1 MIRLWK
7 DETAPTS
14 AATVAPYAEVKET
27 HSAVVLS
34 AHPGLTS
41 ETAATT
47 LEAVGP
53 NRLPDPPRRG
63 VARRVTDQLRDPM
76 ILLLLAAATLTIY
89 LHDWPNTVII
99 LAVVVFNTTVG
110 VVQEVRA
117 EQAMA
122 ALRRL
127 VAPTTHV
134 VRDGVVIVL
143 LSEDVVPGDLAVVS
157 AGDVLPAD
165 GRLVEAHVLQVDES
179 RVTGESLPVGKDPGS
194 EVVGGTL
201 VTHGNG
207 RLEVTR
213 TGANS
218 GVGRIAALLASST
231 PRRTPLQHRLTRLSR
246 SLVILVGVLTAVVV
260 ASGLAQGRPVS
271 EMVVV
276 GLSLAVAAVPESL
289 PAVVTVALAMG
300 AHRMAQRN
308 AVVRSL
314 PAVETLG
321 SVTVV
326 ATDKTGTITEGT
338 MLAQVLWVPDVRYD
352 VSGRGYE
359 PDGRITAL
367 DGTLAGS
374 EPAVTRLLRDV
385 ALCNGAEL
393 RSSATGWSVIGDP
406 LEGALLVAAQ
416 KGGVVPAVVAELWPR
431 TGEEPFDHRSRTMTT
446 HHRHADGRTLSVSKG
461 APEAFA
467 GRLCDRD
474 MELMLRVAEDLA
486 SSGYR
491 VLAVADT
498 APGRWAV
505 AGLVAIGDPP
515 RTQAAEVVA
524 DLGRAGIRL
533 VLLTGDHPG
542 TAAAI
547 ARRVGIAA
555 GDDTTAEGATVAH
568 MSPDERRRLSV
579 VARVRPEQK
588 VDLVEAMQHEGEV
601 VAMLGDGVN
610 DAPALRRAD
619 IGVAAG
625 LGGTE
630 VAKEAAD
637 LVLMDDDLA
646 TVVAAVEEG
655 RRIFANIRA
664 FLTYAVAGGLA
675 EVGVM
680 LGGALVG
687 LVLPLLPG
695 QILWINLLT
704 HGLVG
709 VAFGAEPTDPQEM
722 HRPPRPPSETIFTA
736 RSRLMLVVAAVAL
749 TVSALTVGAVAPGDV
764 AGRRTAV
771 FLTLGLG
778 QLGVALALRSRA
790 QERRGAR
797 GLERGVLTACLL
809 MAVAAYAPGVQGL
822 LQTASPTA
830 TTLAV
835 IAFAAA
841 VPGTLLRLLA
851 MRSRR

>member
-1 MIRLWK
+1 MTLDPMHADPGPAGPGQAITRTGLSQR
-7 DETAPTS
+7 EA
-14 AATVAPYAEVKET
+14 AEVL
-27 HSAVVLS
+27 AR
-34 AHPGLTS
+34 
-41 ETAATT
+41 
-47 LEAVGP
+47 VGP

-63 VARRVTDQLRDPM
+63 VVDRVGGQLRDPM
-76 ILLLLAAATLTIY
+76 ILLLLAAAALTTY
-89 LHDWPNTVII
+89 LRDWPNTSII

-122 ALRRL
+122 ELRRL
-127 VAPTTHV
+127 VAPVAHV
-134 VRDGVVIVL
+134 VRDGVVVPI
-143 LSEDVVPGDLAVVS
+143 SSDEVVPGDLATVV

-165 GRLVEAHVLQVDES
+165 GNVLEEHDLQVDES
-179 RVTGESLPVGKDPGS
+179 RVTGESLPVVKDPGD

-207 RLEVTR
+207 LLEVTR
-213 TGANS
+213 TGEHS
-218 GVGRIAALLASST
+218 GVGRIAALLAATT
-231 PRRTPLQHRLTRLSR
+231 PRRTPLQRRLARLSR
-246 SLVILVGVLTAVVV
+246 SLVILVGVLTGVVV
-260 ASGLAQGRPVS
+260 ASGIVQGRPVS
-271 EMVVV
+271 EMLVV

-289 PAVVTVALAMG
+289 PAVVTVALALG
-300 AHRMAQRN
+300 ARRMAQRH

-338 MLAQVLWVPDVRYD
+338 MLAQVLWVPDVRYE
-352 VSGRGYE
+352 VSGVGYE
-359 PDGRITAL
+359 PVGEITSEDGSGG
-367 DGTLAGS
+367 DHD
-374 EPAVTRLLRDV
+374 PAVHRLLRDMV
-385 ALCNGAEL
+385 LCNDAEL
-393 RSSATGWSVIGDP
+393 RASDSGWTVLGDP

-416 KGGVVPAVVAELWPR
+416 KAGVAPEEVAEQWPR
-431 TGEEPFDHRSRTMTT
+431 VGEEPFDHRSRRMTT
-446 HHRHADGRTLSVSKG
+446 HHHRPGGGTLSVAKG
-461 APEAFA
+461 APEAFS
-467 GRLCDRD
+467 GRLGDSD
-474 MELMLRVAEDLA
+474 FAKALRVAEDLA
-486 SSGYR
+486 GAGFR
-491 VLAVADT
+491 VIAVADNES
-498 APGRWAV
+498 GRWCL
-505 AGLVAIGDPP
+505 AGIVAIGDPP
-515 RTQAAEVVA
+515 RQAAASVVES
-524 DLGRAGIRL
+524 LRRAGIRL

-547 ARRVGIAA
+547 ARRVGIATD
-555 GDDTTAEGATVAH
+555 GDGVAEGATVGQLEP
-568 MSPDERRRLSV
+568 SERRRLAV

-588 VDLVEAMQHEGEV
+588 VDIVEALQQEGDI

-610 DAPALRRAD
+610 DAPALSRAD

-630 VAKEAAD
+630 VAKQASD

-709 VAFGAEPTDPQEM
+709 VAFGAEPADPEEM
-722 HRPPRPPSETIFTA
+722 RRPPRPPSESIFPV
-736 RSRLMLVVAAVAL
+736 RSRRLLALAAASL
-749 TVSALTVGAVAPGDV
+749 TMAALTVGALASGDV
-764 AGRRTAV
+764 EARRTAV
-771 FLTLGLG
+771 FLALGLG
-778 QLGVALALRSRA
+778 QLGVALALRSA
-790 QERRGAR
+790 ASAHRGLR
-797 GLERGVLTACLL
+797 GLERGVLA
-809 MAVAAYAPGVQGL
+809 AVALMLVAVYAPGVSAL
-822 LQTASPTA
+822 LSTAAPSVSM
-830 TTLAV
+830 LGVVAV
-835 IAFAAA
+835 AAA
-841 VPGTLLRLLA
+841 VPGVLVRLLA
-851 MRSRR
+851 RRSR

>member
-1 MIRLWK
+1 MSVTPAEQGLSR
-7 DETAPTS
+7 E
-14 AATVAPYAEVKET
+14 AAAEV
-27 HSAVVLS
+27 L
-34 AHPGLTS
+34 
-41 ETAATT
+41 AT
-47 LEAVGP
+47 VGP

-63 VARRVTDQLRDPM
+63 VPGRVAEQLRDPM
-76 ILLLLAAATLTIY
+76 ILLLLAAATLTTY
-89 LHDWPNTVII
+89 LHDWSNTAII

-110 VVQEVRA
+110 VVQEIRA
-117 EQAMA
+117 ERAMT

-127 VAPTTHV
+127 VAPTSQV
-134 VRDGVVIVL
+134 VRNGIVL
-143 LSEDVVPGDLAVVS
+143 TVPSEEVVPGDLAVVA

-165 GRLVEAHVLQVDES
+165 GWLVESHELQVDES
-179 RVTGESLPVGKDPGS
+179 RVTGESLPVAKEPGS

-207 RLEVTR
+207 RLVISR
-213 TGANS
+213 TGERS

-231 PRRTPLQHRLTRLSR
+231 VRRTPLQRRLARLSR
-246 SLVILVGVLTAVVV
+246 SLVLLVGVLTAVVV
-260 ASGLAQGRPVS
+260 LIGLVQGRPVA
-271 EMVVV
+271 EMLVV

-289 PAVVTVALAMG
+289 PAVVTIALAMG
-300 AHRMAQRN
+300 AHRMALRD

-338 MLAQVLWVPDVRYD
+338 MLAEVLWVPDVRFD
-352 VSGRGYE
+352 VSGTGYAPE
-359 PDGRITAL
+359 GRITAA
-367 DGTLAGS
+367 DGSGGAS
-374 EPAVTRLLRDV
+374 EPAVTRLLRD
-385 ALCNGAEL
+385 ATLCNDAEL
-393 RSSATGWSVIGDP
+393 RSSETGWTVLGDP
-406 LEGALLVAAQ
+406 LEGALLTAAR
-416 KGGVVPAVVAELWPR
+416 KGGVEAATVNAQWARTAED
-431 TGEEPFDHRSRTMTT
+431 PFDHASRRMTT
-446 HHRHADGRTLSVSKG
+446 HHRDVDGRQLSVSKG

-467 GRLCDRD
+467 GRLCPADVQ
-474 MELMLRVAEDLA
+474 LALRVADDLA
-486 SSGYR
+486 AAGYR
-491 VLAVADT
+491 VIAVADT
-498 APGRWAV
+498 EPGRWA
-505 AGLVAIGDPP
+505 LVGIVGIGDPP
-515 RTQAAEVVA
+515 RAQAAGVVEA
-524 DLGRAGIRL
+524 LRRAGIRL

-547 ARRVGIAA
+547 ARRVGIVAD
-555 GDDTTAEGATVAH
+555 GDEAMADGETVGH
-568 MSPDERRRLSV
+568 LSSERRRRLSV

-588 VDLVEAMQHEGEV
+588 VDIVEALQREGDT

-680 LGGALVG
+680 LGGSLVG

-709 VAFGAEPTDPQEM
+709 VAFGSEPVDPDVM
-722 HRPPRPPSETIFTA
+722 RRPPRPPAESIFDPQ
-736 RSRLMLVVAAVAL
+736 SRLMLAVAAA
-749 TVSALTVGAVAPGDV
+749 ALTVGALVVGGLTPGDV
-764 AGRRTAV
+764 AGQRTAV

-778 QLGVALALRSRA
+778 QLGVALALRSRSDV
-790 QERRGAR
+790 RRRAR
-797 GLERGVLTACLL
+797 GLVGGVVAAFVL
-809 MAVAAYAPGVQGL
+809 MALAVYAPGLDTL
-822 LQTASPTA
+822 LETVPPALP
-830 TTLAV
+830 TLAV
-835 IAFAAA
+835 VGVAAA
-841 VPGTLLRLLA
+841 VPGVLLRTLRA
-851 MRSRR
+851 RASRAVR

>member
-1 MIRLWK
+1 MTV
-7 DETAPTS
+7 DPMPADPGQ
-14 AATVAPYAEVKET
+14 ATTRTGLSQREAAEV
-27 HSAVVLS
+27 L
-34 AHPGLTS
+34 GR
-41 ETAATT
+41 
-47 LEAVGP
+47 VGP
-53 NRLPDPPRRG
+53 NRLPDPPRRS
-63 VARRVTDQLRDPM
+63 VADRVGGQVRDPM
-76 ILLLLAAATLTIY
+76 ILLLLAAAALTTY
-89 LHDWPNTVII
+89 LHDWPNTAII

-122 ALRRL
+122 ELRRL
-127 VAPTTHV
+127 VAPVAHV
-134 VRDGVVIVL
+134 VRDGVVTPIP
-143 LSEDVVPGDLAVVS
+143 SDEVVPGDLATVA

-165 GRLVEAHVLQVDES
+165 GQVLEEHDLQVDES
-179 RVTGESLPVGKDPGS
+179 RVTGESLPVAKDPGD

-207 RLEVTR
+207 LLEVTR
-213 TGANS
+213 TGEHS
-218 GVGRIAALLASST
+218 GVGRIAALLAATT
-231 PRRTPLQHRLTRLSR
+231 PRRTPLQRRLARLSR

-260 ASGLAQGRPVS
+260 ASGLVQGRPVS

-289 PAVVTVALAMG
+289 PAVVTVALALG
-300 AHRMAQRN
+300 ARRMAQRQ

-338 MLAQVLWVPDVRYD
+338 RLAQVLWVPDVLYD
-352 VSGRGYE
+352 VSGVGYSPVGE
-359 PDGRITAL
+359 ITAD
-367 DGTLAGS
+367 DGSAGDHD
-374 EPAVTRLLRDV
+374 PAVHRLLRDV
-385 ALCNGAEL
+385 VLCNDAEL
-393 RSSATGWSVIGDP
+393 RDSDSGWMVLGDP
-406 LEGALLVAAQ
+406 MEGALLVAAR
-416 KGGVVPAVVAELWPR
+416 KGGVLPEEVAEQWPR
-431 TGEEPFDHRSRTMTT
+431 TGEEPFDHRSRRMIT
-446 HHRHADGRTLSVSKG
+446 HHHRVGGGTLSVAKG

-467 GRLCDRD
+467 GQLGESDVGQA
-474 MELMLRVAEDLA
+474 LRVAEELA
-486 SSGYR
+486 ASGFR
-491 VLAVADT
+491 VLAVADNEK
-498 APGRWAV
+498 GRWGL
-505 AGLVAIGDPP
+505 AGIVAIGDPP
-515 RTQAAEVVA
+515 RQAAASVVES
-524 DLGRAGIRL
+524 LRQAGIRL

-547 ARRVGIAA
+547 ARRVGIATD
-555 GDDTTAEGATVAH
+555 GDGVAEGATVGELEP
-568 MSPDERRRLSV
+568 SERRRLAV

-588 VDLVEAMQHEGEV
+588 VDIVEALQQEGDI

-610 DAPALRRAD
+610 DAPALSRAD

-625 LGGTE
+625 LSGTE
-630 VAKEAAD
+630 VAKQASD

-709 VAFGAEPTDPQEM
+709 VAFGAEPADPNEM
-722 HRPPRPPSETIFTA
+722 RRPPRPPSESIFPV
-736 RSRLMLVVAAVAL
+736 RSQRLLALAAVSLIVAALA
-749 TVSALTVGAVAPGDV
+749 VGAMSSGDV
-764 AGRRTAV
+764 EVRRTAV

-778 QLGVALALRSRA
+778 QLGVALALRSA
-790 QERRGAR
+790 ATTHRGFQ
-797 GLERGVLTACLL
+797 GLERGVLA
-809 MAVAAYAPGVQGL
+809 AVALMLVAVYAPGVSAL
-822 LQTASPTA
+822 LSTAAPS
-830 TTLAV
+830 LSMLGVVAV
-835 IAFAAA
+835 AAA
-841 VPGTLLRLLA
+841 VPGVLVRLLA
-851 MRSRR
+851 RRSR

>member
-1 MIRLWK
+1 MSV
-7 DETAPTS
+7 DPAPGHALGPMPAS
-14 AATVAPYAEVKET
+14 AQ
-27 HSAVVLS
+27 H
-34 AHPGLTS
+34 GLTS
-41 ETAATT
+41 TAAAEKLAT
-47 LEAVGP
+47 VGP

-63 VARRVTDQLRDPM
+63 LVGRVAEQLRDPM
-76 ILLLLAAATLTIY
+76 ILLLLAAAALTIY
-89 LHDWPNTVII
+89 LRDWPNTVII

-117 EQAMA
+117 ERAMES
-122 ALRRL
+122 LHRL
-127 VAPTTHV
+127 VAPRTHV
-134 VRDGVVIVL
+134 VRDGIM
-143 LSEDVVPGDLAVVS
+143 LSVPSEEVVPGDLAVVT

-165 GRLVEAHVLQVDES
+165 GRLVEAHDLQVDES

-194 EVVGGTL
+194 DVVGGTL

-207 RLEVTR
+207 RLSVTL
-213 TGANS
+213 TGEDS
-218 GVGRIAALLASST
+218 GVGRIAALLASAI
-231 PRRTPLQHRLTRLSR
+231 PRRTPLQRRLTRLSR
-246 SLVILVGVLTAVVV
+246 ALVLLVGILTAVVV
-260 ASGLAQGRPVS
+260 VSGLMQGRPVS

-338 MLAQVLWVPDVRYD
+338 MLAQVMWVPDVTYE
-352 VSGRGYE
+352 VSGHGYE
-359 PDGRITAL
+359 PEGLITGPDGSA
-367 DGTLAGS
+367 AGA
-374 EPAVTRLLRDV
+374 EPALLRLLRDV
-385 ALCNGAEL
+385 ALCNNAEL
-393 RSSATGWSVIGDP
+393 RDSETGWTVLGDP
-406 LEGALLVAAQ
+406 LEGALLAAAE
-416 KGGVVPAVVAELWPR
+416 KGGVRPADVANTWSR
-431 TGEEPFDHRSRTMTT
+431 TGEDPFDARSRRMTT
-446 HHRHADGRTLSVSKG
+446 HHRRADGRTLSVSKG
-461 APEAFA
+461 APEAIA
-467 GRLCDRD
+467 GQLGAPDT
-474 MELMLRVAEDLA
+474 EVALRVADELA
-486 SSGYR
+486 GSGYR
-491 VLAVADT
+491 VIAVADT
-498 APGRWAV
+498 GSGPWAL

-515 RTQAAEVVA
+515 RAQAAAVVES
-524 DLGRAGIRL
+524 LRRAGIRL

-547 ARRVGIAA
+547 ARRVGIITD
-555 GDDTTAEGATVAH
+555 GDEARADGETVGQLA
-568 MSPDERRRLSV
+568 PEERRHLSV

-588 VDLVEAMQHEGEV
+588 VDIVEVLQQEGDV

-646 TVVAAVEEG
+646 TVVSAVEEG

-680 LGGALVG
+680 LGGAMVG

-709 VAFGAEPTDPQEM
+709 VAFGAEPADPKEM
-722 HRPPRPPSETIFTA
+722 GRPPRPPQETIFTA
-736 RSRLMLVVAAVAL
+736 RSRVMLVVAAVAL
-749 TVSALTVGAVAPGDV
+749 TATALLVGAIAPGGVED
-764 AGRRTAV
+764 RRTAV

-790 QERRGAR
+790 RGRRGVR
-797 GLERGVLTACLL
+797 SLERGVLAACAL
-809 MAVAAYAPGVQGL
+809 MILAAYAPGFTAL
-822 LQTASPTA
+822 LETVPPGPS
-830 TTLAV
+830 TLAV
-835 IAFAAA
+835 IAVAAA
-841 VPGTLLRLLA
+841 VPGIVLRLITVWSD
-851 MRSRR
+851 RERE